1 VTSSLQGYIVKRKC
15 RLRVGIFYSQGSGSA
30 ASTDLSH
37 IPGLL
42 TIDISETEF
51 SPYRSLI
58 DYFSQ
63 ETSAEPEPIA
73 HPDSSVNRM
82 VDGRETVLRKAAV
95 LIPITR
101 QDAGN
106 ESHIVLTVRSENLRS
121 HAGQISL
128 PGGTRD
134 ADDADDIATA
144 LRESEEEIGLP
155 ASQVEVIGKLGDMAL
170 PSGFHIT
177 PIVGLIEPGL
187 NFTAAP
193 EEVADIFQAP
203 LDLVLD
209 LSAYKA
215 AFMTYNNV
223 ERKILELHYEDY
235 RIWGATA
242 AILYHLAKQV
252 ALIRGVDSDF

>member
-1 VTSSLQGYIVKRKC
+1 M
-15 RLRVGIFYSQGSGSA
+15 
-30 ASTDLSH
+30 
-37 IPGLL
+37 
-42 TIDISETEF
+42 TIDTSKSETT
-51 SPYRSLI
+51 PYHSLL
-58 DYFSQ
+58 DYFSRPR
-63 ETSAEPEPIA
+63 ADALEPIA
-73 HPDSSVNRM
+73 HPDSSINKM
-82 VDGRETVLRKAAV
+82 VDSRHNALRKAAV

-101 QDAGN
+101 LDSDN
-106 ESHIVLTVRSENLRS
+106 DSHIVLTVRSENLRS

-134 ADDADDIATA
+134 AEDSDDIATA

-177 PIVGLIEPGL
+177 PIVGLIQPGL
-187 NFTAAP
+187 TFTPAL

-209 LSAYKA
+209 PDAYKA
-215 AFMTYNNV
+215 SFMTFNDI
-223 ERKILELHYEDY
+223 ERKILELHHEDY

-242 AILYHLAKQV
+242 AILYHLAMQV
-252 ALIRGVDSDF
+252 AKVRRS

>member
-1 VTSSLQGYIVKRKC
+1 M
-15 RLRVGIFYSQGSGSA
+15 
-30 ASTDLSH
+30 
-37 IPGLL
+37 
-42 TIDISETEF
+42 TIDTSKSETT
-51 SPYRSLI
+51 PYHSLL
-58 DYFSQ
+58 DYFSRPR
-63 ETSAEPEPIA
+63 ADVLEPIA
-73 HPDSSVNRM
+73 HPDSSINKM
-82 VDGRETVLRKAAV
+82 VDSRHNALRKAAV

-101 QDAGN
+101 LDSDN
-106 ESHIVLTVRSENLRS
+106 DSHIVLTVRSENMRS

-134 ADDADDIATA
+134 AEDSDDIATA

-177 PIVGLIEPGL
+177 PIVGLIQPGL
-187 NFTAAP
+187 TFTPAL

-209 LSAYKA
+209 PNAYKA
-215 AFMTYNNV
+215 SFMTFNDI
-223 ERKILELHYEDY
+223 ERKILELHHEDY

-242 AILYHLAKQV
+242 AILYHLAMQV
-252 ALIRGVDSDF
+252 AKVRRS

>member
-1 VTSSLQGYIVKRKC
+1 MTVDSSKSEVAPYH
-15 RLRVGIFYSQGSGSA
+15 S
-30 ASTDLSH
+30 
-37 IPGLL
+37 LL
-42 TIDISETEF
+42 
-51 SPYRSLI
+51 

-63 ETSAEPEPIA
+63 PRADALEPIA
-73 HPDSSVNRM
+73 HPDSSINKM
-82 VDGRETVLRKAAV
+82 VDGRDSSLRKAAV

-101 QDAGN
+101 WDCDH
-106 ESHIVLTVRSENLRS
+106 ESHVVLTVRSENLRS

-134 ADDADDIATA
+134 AEDADDVATA

-177 PIVGLIEPGL
+177 PIVGLIQPGL
-187 NFTAAP
+187 NFTPAV
-193 EEVADIFQAP
+193 EEVADIFQVP
-203 LDLVLD
+203 LNLVLD
-209 LSAYKA
+209 PNAYKA
-215 AFMTYNNV
+215 SFMTFNKV

-242 AILYHLAKQV
+242 AILHHLAMQV
-252 ALIRGVDSDF
+252 AKHRRT

>member
-1 VTSSLQGYIVKRKC
+1 M
-15 RLRVGIFYSQGSGSA
+15 
-30 ASTDLSH
+30 
-37 IPGLL
+37 
-42 TIDISETEF
+42 TIDTSKSETT
-51 SPYRSLI
+51 PYHSLL
-58 DYFSQ
+58 DYFSRPR
-63 ETSAEPEPIA
+63 ADALEPIA
-73 HPDSSVNRM
+73 HPDSSINKM
-82 VDGRETVLRKAAV
+82 VDSRHNALRKAAV

-101 QDAGN
+101 LDSDN
-106 ESHIVLTVRSENLRS
+106 DSHIVLTVRSENLRS

-134 ADDADDIATA
+134 AEDSDDIATA

-177 PIVGLIEPGL
+177 PIVGLIQPGL
-187 NFTAAP
+187 TFTPAL

-209 LSAYKA
+209 PNAYKA
-215 AFMTYNNV
+215 SFMTFNDI
-223 ERKILELHYEDY
+223 ERKILELHHEDY

-242 AILYHLAKQV
+242 AILYHLAMQV
-252 ALIRGVDSDF
+252 AKARRS